1 MCTPV
6 FIIVL
11 FTIPTIW
18 KSPKCSSMDEWR
30 SKMWYIHTTEFRFKS
45 REILTHATTWMT
57 LEDNILSEISQS
69 QKDKYR

>member
-45 REILTHATTWMT
+45 REILTHATTWMK

-69 QKDKYR
+69 QKDKYI